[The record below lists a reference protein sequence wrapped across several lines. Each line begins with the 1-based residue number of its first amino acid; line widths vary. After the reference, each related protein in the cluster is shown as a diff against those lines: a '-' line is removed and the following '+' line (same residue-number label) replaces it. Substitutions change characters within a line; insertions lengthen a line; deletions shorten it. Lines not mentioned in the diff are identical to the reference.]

1 MWYFVIVL
9 IGQFFMRQW
18 NTCVPSDMG
27 RYTEEYMD
35 IVGHCRCFASSQ
47 SLSTN
52 WDLPNHHE
60 LFKSISCDLWKIIN
74 YFYRRFRWWLCCPS
88 LNLAVKKTRKSNIV
102 GAKIDVRVIGK
113 TVLYIELFFQN
124 VSKNRNS
131 YDTLGQN
138 VDFKAK
144 KHVENENFCN

>member
-1 MWYFVIVL
+1 MALLSVI
-9 IGQFFMRQW
+9 
-18 NTCVPSDMG
+18 
-27 RYTEEYMD
+27 E
-35 IVGHCRCFASSQ
+35 
-47 SLSTN
+47 
-52 WDLPNHHE
+52 
-60 LFKSISCDLWKIIN
+60 SC
-74 YFYRRFRWWLCCPS
+74 S
-88 LNLAVKKTRKSNIV
+88 KKNRKSNIV